1 VAITT
6 SKRYPEFY
14 EVEAESRIRRRTAD
28 RHALKAALK
37 KIVSV
42 PRSEIHKREAE
53 YQKRAALNPRRRGP
67 KRKVEPSASPGPGAD
82 A

>member
-1 VAITT
+1 MK
-6 SKRYPEFY
+6 SKPNPEFD
-14 EVEAESRIRRRTAD
+14 EGPQIATRF
-28 RHALKAALK
+28 KAALK